1 MYNSYSLMEE
11 NKFLEIKKNAENGDP
26 KAQFE
31 LGAYYF
37 NGVFVN
43 QSYEQAVYWFTKAA
57 EQDDSDGQT
66 ALGTCY
72 YFGYG
77 VKKSYEEAFN
87 LFTLAANKGNILAQV
102 KLALVYESGHGVE
115 QSYEQAEYWFKKAA
129 EKGHIDSQEALAIRY
144 FFGEDWIEQSYEKS
158 IFWANKAAEQG
169 DPNAQ
174 YILGYCYEDGKG
186 VEQSYEQ
193 AFYWYKKAAEQG
205 NTLCECNLGVFYE
218 EGTGVEQSYEQAEYW
233 FKKAANQDDE
243 RGIWELAFLFF
254 EKPDPD
260 YKKAKTYIEKY
271 ISIAPKDTPFFTAT
285 MLSRL
290 ATYYTE
296 FDKENGKVVN
306 YFKAKE
312 LLEQSLEYYKKAG
325 EEPDSDLIALLET
338 VNHMLNIDDGNN
350 NKMGFFAKDIIEK
363 NIPVKD
369 LFSEVEKVLKDKFK
383 NLYELIKPYSVTCL
397 TTALLAYISL
407 ANVGE
412 ENYDKL
418 DFSSVISPMIKMCEI
433 ELGRVF
439 HHGFMKYLKDNNIPA
454 TEFDPELQ
462 KFVVEKK
469 NSVPPLVKLDNSELN
484 QETVN
489 TAEYDYYKRKKY
501 NPDSVIKYIPDSQF
515 GGFTLGGIQKYL
527 NIRQINKP
535 ILGVGF
541 TDKKGKSVSFTE
553 KRIEMD
559 VHLLDYFDLIFKDEL
574 FKGNNRRELIKK
586 YLYRF
591 SQKVKNIAF
600 ELRNPSS
607 HTQVMPYWKA
617 IYCGNILFMKDN
629 FIVDFLSKVKPE
641 YLISNED

>member
-11 NKFLEIKKNAENGDP
+11 NEFLEIKKNAENGDP

-31 LGAYYF
+31 LGACYF
-37 NGVFVN
+37 NGEFVN

-57 EQDDSDGQT
+57 EQDDADGQT

-72 YFGYG
+72 HNGYG

-102 KLALVYESGHGVE
+102 KLALAYESGHGVN
-115 QSYEQAEYWFKKAA
+115 QSYEQSLNWFTKAA
-129 EKGHIDSQEALAIRY
+129 EQGHIDSQEALAIRY

-169 DPNAQ
+169 NLNAQ
-174 YILGYCYEDGKG
+174 IILSLCFENGYG

-193 AFYWYKKAAEQG
+193 AIYWLKKASNQG
-205 NTLCECNLGVFYE
+205 DVLST
-218 EGTGVEQSYEQAEYW
+218 S
-233 FKKAANQDDE
+233 
-243 RGIWELAFLFF
+243 RLAFLLYTM
-254 EKPDPD
+254 PNPD
-260 YKKAKTYIEKY
+260 YKNAKAQFEKY
-271 ISIAPKDTPFFTAT
+271 ISSAPKDEPKYIS
-285 MLSRL
+285 LSLYCL

-296 FDKENGKVVN
+296 NDKDNGRYIN

-312 LLEQSLEYYKKAG
+312 LLEQSIEYCKKSG
-325 EEPDSDLIALLET
+325 EDPDSDLIALLET
-338 VNHMLNIDDGNN
+338 VNHMLNIDNGNN
-350 NKMGFFAKDIIEK
+350 NKMGLFVKDIIEK

-383 NLYELIKPYSVTCL
+383 DLYELIKPYSVTCL

-418 DFSSVISPMIKMCEI
+418 DFSSVISPMTKMCEI

-484 QETVN
+484 QENVN
-489 TAEYDYYKRKKY
+489 TTEYDYYKRKKY

-535 ILGVGF
+535 IPGVGF
-541 TDKKGKSVSFTE
+541 TDKNGKSVSFTE

-559 VHLLDYFDLIFKDEL
+559 VHLLDYFDLIFKNEL

-641 YLISNED
+641 YLTLSDE